1 DRGSG
6 LLREGPGREVRFGR
20 QSDLGPG
27 QAAFQHRRRRP
38 LQQPSRQPRRP
49 DQGPGGGAADPRR
62 GAPRGPGKEHPA
74 GAGARDGR
82 FARHAPRQRHG
93 HSRYGGRMSTQ
104 AQEREYP
111 APAINVESKR
121 FWDATKEGKL
131 LIGLCKDTG
140 KHFFYPRSTSP
151 FTLSK
156 NVEWV
161 EASGRGTIYSFSVM
175 RRAPIPYAI
184 A

>member
-1 DRGSG
+1 
-6 LLREGPGREVRFGR
+6 
-20 QSDLGPG
+20 
-27 QAAFQHRRRRP
+27 
-38 LQQPSRQPRRP
+38 
-49 DQGPGGGAADPRR
+49 
-62 GAPRGPGKEHPA
+62 
-74 GAGARDGR
+74 
-82 FARHAPRQRHG
+82 
-93 HSRYGGRMSTQ
+93 MSTQ

-184 A
+184 AYVTLDEGPTMMTNIVECDLDALKIGQKVELVFRPAGDDAALPVFRPVG